1 MPITVTIT
9 KSQVFN
15 EYGQP
20 LAVGAS
26 YTPNNDDYA
35 RSLVQTQKATD
46 TNGVMSFPQPF
57 EFGGM
62 FDAAGNLIGLDSRT
76 GTAPFGATPLPFAQR
91 PALTS
96 SQRGGFFAT
105 DVGSGNLMVW
115 DGLSSRY
122 KAANGSIL
130 LDSIDT
136 ANSSTTAVTQQNL
149 NPNHRLIPAGV
160 IGSNDR
166 LRVWMGASKNGT
178 TAAITLRL
186 HFGPLGT
193 IADPVI
199 STVLDLATTNISYGT
214 LMEFKRITAT
224 TIQKQGSGNQG
235 DSYGGANAAAYPAA
249 VTVSNMDTTAMYFS
263 ISSQADVS
271 GEIVTLQDYT
281 LELYSTDS

>member
-9 KSQVFN
+9 KPQTFD
-15 EYGQP
+15 EYGRLLTVGQNYT
-20 LAVGAS
+20 AVR
-26 YTPNNDDYA
+26 DDFA
-35 RSLVQTQKATD
+35 RSLVQQQRATD
-46 TNGVMSFPQPF
+46 TNNVMGLPQPY

-62 FDAAGNLIGLDSRT
+62 FDSNGNLVGFDSPN
-76 GTAPFGATPLPFAQR
+76 GTAPFGATPATWANR
-91 PALTS
+91 PVLS
-96 SQRGGFFAT
+96 STQRGGFYAT
-105 DVGSGNLMVW
+105 DVGSGNLFVW
-115 DGLSSRY
+115 DGTRF

-160 IGSNDR
+160 IGANDR
-166 LRVWMGASKNGT
+166 LRIWLGASKNGVV
-178 TAAITLRL
+178 AAITLRI

-193 IADPVI
+193 IADPVLATI
-199 STVLDLATTNISYGT
+199 LDLATTNVSYGT
-214 LMEFKRITAT
+214 LMEFKRVTAT
-224 TIQKQGSGNQG
+224 TIQKQGNGNPG
-235 DSYGGANAAAYPAA
+235 DSYGGANATAYPAA
-249 VTVSNMDTTAMYFS
+249 VTVASMDTTAMYLS